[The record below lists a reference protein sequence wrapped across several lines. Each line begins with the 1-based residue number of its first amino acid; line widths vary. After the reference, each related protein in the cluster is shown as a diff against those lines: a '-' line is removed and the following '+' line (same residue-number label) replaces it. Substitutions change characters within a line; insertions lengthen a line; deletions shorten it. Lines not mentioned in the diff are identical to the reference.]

1 MKVFSTKGKFNVF
14 LVFLILAILSSLI
27 GKLTSTY
34 EKDILFKL
42 VLSDIP
48 KDKIIYDKSHDTIM
62 LKIRGYGFNLA
73 KYYFETPNLNIS
85 AKKLKESNNTFL
97 WNQKE
102 NFNDLKFTFDSSIEL
117 LAVSEDSL
125 FFYFD
130 QYVSQNKKIIP
141 NISIDYKSGYDSFK
155 PFFITNEYVTVLGP
169 KDILDEIDYIDTE
182 LVRLNN
188 VNSDI
193 KINLNLLKPP
203 YENLSFDF
211 SSVMFEQE
219 VEQYTEEII
228 TIPVNVLGN
237 TNFKYNFYPKELSV
251 KYFISVE
258 NYKKTSPLDF
268 RIECV
273 FDQNKSTIVPKLT
286 KKPDFIKNPRLSSTQ
301 IQLIIIE

>member
-102 NFNDLKFTFDSSIEL
+102 NFNDLKFAFDSSIEL

-141 NISIDYKSGYDSFK
+141 NISIDYKSVMIPLSLF
-155 PFFITNEYVTVLGP
+155 
-169 KDILDEIDYIDTE
+169 
-182 LVRLNN
+182 
-188 VNSDI
+188 
-193 KINLNLLKPP
+193 LLLM
-203 YENLSFDF
+203 N
-211 SSVMFEQE
+211 M
-219 VEQYTEEII
+219 
-228 TIPVNVLGN
+228 
-237 TNFKYNFYPKELSV
+237 
-251 KYFISVE
+251 
-258 NYKKTSPLDF
+258 
-268 RIECV
+268 
-273 FDQNKSTIVPKLT
+273 
-286 KKPDFIKNPRLSSTQ
+286 
-301 IQLIIIE
+301 